1 MYKVISLGWGG
12 NFDFYMAAD
21 LSGHIGE
28 WIAIC
33 NDKVVA
39 NGDDAKTVL
48 NEAKSICGRKKS
60 SSNKSAG

>member
-1 MYKVISLGWGG
+1 MSS

-39 NGDDAKTVL
+39 KGDDAKTVL
-48 NEAKSICGRKKS
+48 NEAKSLCGRKRVLLTKVPDE
-60 SSNKSAG
+60 KTLIF